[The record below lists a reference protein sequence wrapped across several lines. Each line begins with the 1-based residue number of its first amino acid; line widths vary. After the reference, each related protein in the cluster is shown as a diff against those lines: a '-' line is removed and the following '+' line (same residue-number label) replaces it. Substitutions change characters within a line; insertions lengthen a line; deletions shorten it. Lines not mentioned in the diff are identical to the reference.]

1 MCIGFTFFRTL
12 CVPFHLSPH
21 VSLKMENLNYFY
33 LNIASF
39 HSLYSL
45 YLKFQLLTCWTWS
58 CYPSRLLISLL
69 YFLSFYLAQ
78 WVLYICLSI
87 QYFIFGCAVV
97 PPLICRVICF
107 KTPSGYLKPS
117 IVGNPYI
124 LLFSPYIK
132 FNL

>member
-78 WVLYICLSI
+78 WVLYICHSI

-97 PPLICRVICF
+97 PPPYLQ
-107 KTPSGYLKPS
+107 GYMFQDPQW
-117 IVGNPYI
+117 I
-124 LLFSPYIK
+124 LETIDSREPIYTAFFPIHK
-132 FNL
+132 V